1 MAIDRAQLNW
11 LQDARVSIGGFAG
24 TAAASNVITSALT
37 TALSTAGDNGVA
49 VPLQI
54 AGANA
59 LGVITTPPDNVAI
72 VLDATNK
79 RPLADVS
86 GNEIYG
92 KITEAAG
99 VYTLSYFKLVAGVET
114 IHTFASANSL
124 DVFFAYRYDAA
135 RFPKNAGLVIGGRI
149 INQDPSSSGGGST
162 VRSER
167 LTVTATNTFSALTV
181 APTSATNIILIVGLN
196 GGGESVNPF
205 GGAAAAFSV
214 SGTTITWSAVNAGYS
229 VPTTYQVTAV
239 YW

>member
-24 TAAASNVITSALT
+24 TAAASNIITAALT
-37 TALSTAGDNGVA
+37 TALSSAGDNGVA

-54 AGANA
+54 AGANT

-79 RPLADVS
+79 RPLADAG

-135 RFPKNAGLVIGGRI
+135 RFPKNAGLVVGGRI
-149 INQDPSSSGGGST
+149 INQDPSLAGGST

-167 LTVTATNTFSALTV
+167 LTVTATNTFSALSQ
-181 APTSATNIILIVGLN
+181 APTSATNILLIVGLN
-196 GGGESVNPF
+196 GGGESLNAF
-205 GGAAAAFSV
+205 GGGAAAFSV
-214 SGTTITWSAVNAGYS
+214 SGTTITWSAANAGYS